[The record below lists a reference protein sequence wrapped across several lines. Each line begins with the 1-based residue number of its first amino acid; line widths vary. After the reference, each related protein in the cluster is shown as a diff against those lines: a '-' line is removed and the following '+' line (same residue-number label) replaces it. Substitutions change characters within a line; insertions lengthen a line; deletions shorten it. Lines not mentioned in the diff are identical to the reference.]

1 MITALSA
8 HLSQVERSGGDNGE
22 SEEEDGQTEG
32 AEEATEGGGGG
43 WQGGEGGGGGR
54 RRGWG
59 WRHEAKRITEVVK
72 PFNSAGV
79 RIREWGEVQGGLTK
93 RLSRGGS
100 FNRIQDGDAI
110 GFRGRTRVRRHLSS
124 GRIPGRPSFGF
135 APKTGHG
142 VGYMQ
147 PGTKSI
153 EEVQENGPDR
163 QNP

>member
-1 MITALSA
+1 MIIALSA
-8 HLSQVERSGGDNGE
+8 HLSKVERSGGDNGE

-32 AEEATEGGGGG
+32 AEEATKDGGGG

-54 RRGWG
+54 G
-59 WRHEAKRITEVVK
+59 WRHKAKRITEVVK
-72 PFNSAGV
+72 PFNSLGV

-93 RLSRGGS
+93 RLSRGGR
-100 FNRIQDGDAI
+100 FNMIQDGDAI

-135 APKTGHG
+135 APTTGHG

-147 PGTKSI
+147 PRTKSV